1 MFGDDSH
8 LGESDP
14 HPLLW
19 AVWCLMLNLEH
30 LACVPGECACLRDVW
45 IGSFFV

>member
-14 HPLLW
+14 HPPALGSVVFDVELG
-19 AVWCLMLNLEH
+19 ASGL
-30 LACVPGECACLRDVW
+30 CAR
-45 IGSFFV
+45 